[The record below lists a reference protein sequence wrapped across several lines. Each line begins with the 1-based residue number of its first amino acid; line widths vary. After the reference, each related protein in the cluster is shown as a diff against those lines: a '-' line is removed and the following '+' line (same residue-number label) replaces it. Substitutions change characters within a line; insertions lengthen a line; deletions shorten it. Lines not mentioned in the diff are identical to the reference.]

1 MAAAAPQPTSQVA
14 GMVGWRVD
22 GGPPEV
28 ATPERPRATPSP
40 WRLEAELR
48 QRSRRAG
55 LLRAELAEEELA
67 CRRLRERL
75 GIAAESPQKGEEEEA
90 TVGLHGGTLARSWQ
104 EGPAGRGSPRALA
117 SQLAAL
123 ATPLRRGCPPSPV
136 LPRSAA
142 AILLSPGAPVRDGGG
157 LRHRA
162 AVRGAAAAL
171 GRSGAGSAGPRRA
184 LRGGAAAA
192 ARIARVV
199 AAPRLARHGRHTA
212 GRGGLGGALRAA
224 AGLAAAARRGFRAA
238 WGAAAPLGA
247 ALAAAPRLTA
257 PPSGAS
263 ARPHRL
269 PGLGNRL

>member
-75 GIAAESPQKGEEEEA
+75 GIAAESPQKGEEEE
-90 TVGLHGGTLARSWQ
+90 

-142 AILLSPGAPVRDGGG
+142 AILLSPGAPVRDGGEEAFDIERQYEA
-157 LRHRA
+157 LQPPS
-162 AVRGAAAAL
+162 GAPGQAAL
-171 GRSGAGSAGPRRA
+171 GPGGRCEEAPPPRLESPASLPPRGSRATDGTPPAEAGSAVRC
-184 LRGGAAAA
+184 
-192 ARIARVV
+192 
-199 AAPRLARHGRHTA
+199 APRLASPQR
-212 GRGGLGGALRAA
+212 RGAASALLGARLRRWALRS
-224 AGLAAAARRGFRAA
+224 L
-238 WGAAAPLGA
+238 L
-247 ALAAAPRLTA
+247 
-257 PPSGAS
+257 
-263 ARPHRL
+263 L
-269 PGLGNRL
+269 PA

>member
-75 GIAAESPQKGEEEEA
+75 GIAAESPQKGEEEE
-90 TVGLHGGTLARSWQ
+90 